1 MFFLLIPIAIV
12 YFFNY
17 WGAIYVLLGIVSL
30 AVDWYLFYKPGFDK
44 DYSKI
49 FSIVDE
55 LCELPLQKK
64 QEIANIYFEYMK
76 NQIWAAQVQSVGFWL
91 LISGR
96 WLTMLYAPNYREVV
110 MDGFIYTT
118 FKDPT
123 LEGTINLSVVT

>member
-76 NQIWAAQVQSVGFWL
+76 NQIWAAQVQSVVFWL

-96 WLTMLYAPNYREVV
+96 WLTMLFAPNYREVV

-123 LEGTINLSVVT
+123 L